1 MARNEV
7 YDVRVIGRKTDD
19 QGRTLVQETF
29 WYNGSFYMTDRYER
43 ADESNEKKSAE
54 DTVSAPPNPAE
65 DEPAR
70 AASTAEVPTL
80 LVETESAGCSPVETT
95 VATQP
100 AVTQETGVALDANH
114 TCVQLVEQAEEL
126 TDVGADVGHEEP
138 PAPATASTNSAEA
151 CGSKRSPGARPVSP
165 QGGQRMPPRTGTQR
179 KHSPRSRCPRC
190 RHAGMCRSPRSCY
203 EAFLHTTEF
212 GQLLDPKDS
221 ASWCYVCARGST
233 NCGYESVPPSSPAKD
248 VPGIR
253 PDRAPDEPYGL
264 AAVPEEAPHARQGRA
279 SGSPSDECGEALT
292 ESEC

>member
-1 MARNEV
+1 M
-7 YDVRVIGRKTDD
+7 
-19 QGRTLVQETF
+19 
-29 WYNGSFYMTDRYER
+29 
-43 ADESNEKKSAE
+43 
-54 DTVSAPPNPAE
+54 SAPPNPAE

-80 LVETESAGCSPVETT
+80 LVETKSAGCSPVETT

-100 AVTQETGVALDANH
+100 AVTQETGAALDANH
-114 TCVQLVEQAEEL
+114 TCVQLVEQAEEI
-126 TDVGADVGHEEP
+126 TDVGADGGHTEP
-138 PAPATASTNSAEA
+138 PAPATASTDSTEA
-151 CGSKRSPGARPVSP
+151 CSSKRSPGARPVSP
-165 QGGQRMPPRTGTQR
+165 KGGQRRPPRTGTQR
-179 KHSPRSRCPRC
+179 KHSPRSRRPRC

-212 GQLLDPKDS
+212 GQLLDPKDL
-221 ASWCYVCARGST
+221 ASWCYVCARCST

-253 PDRAPDEPYGL
+253 PDRAQDEPYGL

-279 SGSPSDECGEALT
+279 SGSPSDECLEALT